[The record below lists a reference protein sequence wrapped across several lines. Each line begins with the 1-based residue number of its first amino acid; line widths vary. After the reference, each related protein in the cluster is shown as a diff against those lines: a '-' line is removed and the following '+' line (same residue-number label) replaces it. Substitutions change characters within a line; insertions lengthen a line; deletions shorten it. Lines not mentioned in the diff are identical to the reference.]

1 MRTPISIDGLQG
13 IRLNKRSWLQTKM
26 EQSIVNVQAE
36 GLMSHKDKAKSKP
49 DEIANECTVTI
60 TSQGSKKG
68 SSVMD
73 QSGIG
78 E

>member
-1 MRTPISIDGLQG
+1 
-13 IRLNKRSWLQTKM
+13 M